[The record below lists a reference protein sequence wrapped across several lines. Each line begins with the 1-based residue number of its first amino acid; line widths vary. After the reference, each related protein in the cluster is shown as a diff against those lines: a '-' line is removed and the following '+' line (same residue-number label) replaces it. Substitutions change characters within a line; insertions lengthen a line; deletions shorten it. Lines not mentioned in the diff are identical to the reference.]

1 MTRLRTLTI
10 TPARHCCG
18 SLSSS
23 PCAHAGFCA
32 AQSSA
37 RPCLPCK
44 ACRSSCALACDKR
57 SSSLQVLYGKSTALA
72 NLARSDTKPCCNA
85 HATSLLD
92 DGTPCWAL
100 RGQPWASHVPAG
112 QLMSVLL
119 PITTPF
125 VRSRALACANL
136 RRGEVLVREVPFD
149 IPSDHAR
156 HGRDFRCLVRSG
168 AAPAVAP
175 AKTNCCST
183 MPRHSSCLY
192 AADRFAAPHILADV
206 AAALGPAS
214 PPSANP
220 AVNSAVAQLVL
231 QKPPYLLEFGTS
243 CH

>member
-1 MTRLRTLTI
+1 MRGATTRLSDVPEGCLDDAPPHTDDNT
-10 TPARHCCG
+10 ARHCCG

-156 HGRDFRCLVRSG
+156 HGRDFHCLVRSARRPPSPQRRQT
-168 AAPAVAP
+168 AARRCRGIRAVCTRQTVSP
-175 AKTNCCST
+175 
-183 MPRHSSCLY
+183 
-192 AADRFAAPHILADV
+192 PHISLRTSLLLWV
-206 AAALGPAS
+206 
-214 PPSANP
+214 PPHR
-220 AVNSAVAQLVL
+220 
-231 QKPPYLLEFGTS
+231 PPQTLR
-243 CH
+243 